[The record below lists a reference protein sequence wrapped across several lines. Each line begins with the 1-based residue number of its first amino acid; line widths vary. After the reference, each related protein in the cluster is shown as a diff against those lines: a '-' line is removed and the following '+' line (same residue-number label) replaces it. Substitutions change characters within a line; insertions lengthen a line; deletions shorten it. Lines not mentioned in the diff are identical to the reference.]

1 LDHRGPDRRGAGAL
15 RALLHPRER
24 SPTTSVPSAV
34 SRSGGARALL
44 TLNAQAIDKET
55 LDNTLTVLLKHE
67 QDVQRAKR
75 ALGSAGGAGNR
86 GDDGDI
92 DYRAISRPRR
102 DR

>member
-1 LDHRGPDRRGAGAL
+1 
-15 RALLHPRER
+15 
-24 SPTTSVPSAV
+24 
-34 SRSGGARALL
+34 LL

-75 ALGSAGGAGNR
+75 ALGSAGSGGNR

-92 DYRAISRPRR
+92 DYRTISRPRR
-102 DR
+102 ER